1 MKKKH
6 IVLIVIVIITIVLSY
21 FTGYKTCDE
30 HYKQYYDATETML
43 DNIDADYMLD
53 VIMETDSYQDYLK
66 AKEDL

>member
-21 FTGYKTCDE
+21 FTGYETCDE

-43 DNIDADYMLD
+43 DSIDEDYFMD
-53 VIMETDSYQDYLK
+53 VIMEGDAYQDYLT
-66 AKEDL
+66 AKENL

>member
-21 FTGYKTCDE
+21 FTGYETCDE

-43 DNIDADYMLD
+43 DSIDGDYMLD
-53 VIMETDSYQDYLK
+53 VIMETDAYQDYLK
-66 AKEDL
+66 AKEEL